1 MDVFEETV
9 TLVKS
14 IFELSPSGSLNC
26 TEAPERK
33 PVPVIVTDLSAALLA
48 EVGDMAVTVG
58 AGFFTVKPFVRGS
71 LVPQS
76 VVTVT
81 WYDPAVLSLMA

>member
-1 MDVFEETV
+1 MPAGTVAVMDVFEETDS
-9 TLVKS
+9 LVKS
-14 IFELSPSGSLNC
+14 IFGLTPSGSLNC

-58 AGFFTVKPFVRGS
+58 AGLVIVNASSFV
-71 LVPQS
+71 
-76 VVTVT
+76 
-81 WYDPAVLSLMA
+81 MA